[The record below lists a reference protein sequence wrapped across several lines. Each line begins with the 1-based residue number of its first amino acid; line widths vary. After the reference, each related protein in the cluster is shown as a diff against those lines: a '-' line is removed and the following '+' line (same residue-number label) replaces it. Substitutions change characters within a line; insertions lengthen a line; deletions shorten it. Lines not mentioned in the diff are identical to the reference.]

1 MSMTELHEQKCKAF
15 GGILVA
21 GSMKP
26 TENEADL
33 EVKMIMSIWY
43 SIIDMSRIYIT
54 FYIYM

>member
-33 EVKMIMSIWY
+33 EVKLIMSIWY
-43 SIIDMSRIYIT
+43 SIMAFEILFSDY
-54 FYIYM
+54 